1 MKMKNKWDGMSI
13 IIAGSLLQKLVP
25 DTANLE
31 GNLED
36 ITIQIGGIEFDVDMT
51 IEECITSVSIY
62 RALCQAMRD
71 EILEFKKF
79 FETLDGDR
87 TTTTTYGKP
96 IIMPLSDVV
105 PKDPVAPVDPD
116 VESRIIDALSKVK
129 AQFGLK

>member
-36 ITIQIGGIEFDVDMT
+36 ITIQVGGIEFDVDMT
-51 IEECITSVSIY
+51 TEECIASISVY

-79 FETLDGDR
+79 FEAIDGEK
-87 TTTTTYGKP
+87 TTMTTSGEP

-116 VESRIIDALSKVK
+116 VESKIMDALAKVK